1 MNRFRIKVG
10 GQSGAGLLSTGEIIL
25 NALAA
30 MGFNVVA
37 DREYPS
43 LIKGGHSC
51 FAVNAS
57 EGEIY
62 GLSEKCDVMVGIDK
76 PSLDAYFDD
85 LKDGGILVHGY
96 SHAGIAPMLKKAE
109 ERGIKVVYVDAR
121 AVAIEHGGN
130 VLMQNVVLLGM
141 LWKTLG
147 FDYKYIE
154 DAVTEKFASK
164 PKILEIDLK
173 CLMAGY
179 EVAEVSWEV
188 KEPASKHNKLLIDG
202 NHSIALGAIHCGVK
216 AYFAYPMSPASS
228 ILTHLA
234 AMADKTGMLV
244 KQAEDEITAAQMSIG
259 AMFMGTRAFTA
270 TSGGG
275 YDLMTESVSLAGII
289 ENPLVITIVQRPGP
303 ATGLPTWTM
312 QGDLN
317 LAMHSSH
324 GEFPRVVMAVS
335 DPTDCF
341 DLIQHAFNFAEEFQV
356 VVILLSEKQIAETKM
371 TVDMF
376 EQKKIPIVRGLVE
389 GADLEG
395 LKSSDRY
402 AIVESG
408 LSKRWLPGSCETF
421 YFANGDEHGEDGVLD
436 ESAENGAAMCAKRMR
451 KMDLI
456 KEVLPAPEVFGE
468 KEGAHI
474 SFIGWGS
481 SKNIMK
487 DIIAIYAEK
496 GVKVNYLH
504 YSFIMPFREAE
515 ALEFFEKN
523 GKVCLI
529 EGNYTGQFGHV
540 VESSTD
546 KKFADKLLKYNGRA
560 FYLEDVMAFIDKHLQ
575 NA

>member
-25 NALAA
+25 KALST

-51 FAVNAS
+51 FSVNAS

-62 GLSEKCDVMVGIDK
+62 GLSSKCDVMMGIDK

-85 LKDGGILVHGY
+85 LKDGGVLIHGY
-96 SHAGIAPMLKKAE
+96 PHPGIAPMLKKAD
-109 ERGIKVVYVDAR
+109 ERGIKVAYVDAR
-121 AVAIEHGGN
+121 AVSIEHGGN

-154 DAVTEKFASK
+154 DAVKEKFASK

-173 CLMAGY
+173 CLKAGFDG
-179 EVAEVSWEV
+179 AEVVLEV
-188 KEPASKHNKLLIDG
+188 KEPVNKHNKLLIDG
-202 NHSIALGAIHCGVK
+202 NHSIALGAVHCGVK

-234 AMADKTGMLV
+234 EMADKTGMLV
-244 KQAEDEITAAQMSIG
+244 KQAEDEITAAQMAMGSMFAG
-259 AMFMGTRAFTA
+259 ARAFTG

-289 ENPLVITIVQRPGP
+289 ENPLVIVIAQRPGP
-303 ATGLPTWTM
+303 GTGLPTWTM

-324 GEFPRVVMAVS
+324 GEFPRVVMAAS

-341 DLIQHAFNFAEEFQV
+341 DLIQHAFNFAEEFQTV
-356 VVILLSEKQIAETKM
+356 VVMLTEKQIAETKM
-371 TVDMF
+371 TIDMF
-376 EQKKIPIVRGLVE
+376 DQKKIPIVRGLVE

-402 AIVESG
+402 KITDSG
-408 LSKRWLPGSCETF
+408 LSKRWLPGSSEAF

-436 ESAENGAAMCAKRMR
+436 ESADNGTAMCAKRMR

-456 KEVLPAPEVFGE
+456 KEILPAPEIFGE
-468 KEGAHI
+468 KEGADI

-487 DIIAIYAEK
+487 DVIAIYAKK

-504 YSFIMPFREAE
+504 YTFIMPFKETVAI
-515 ALEFFEKN
+515 EFFEKN
-523 GKVCLI
+523 NKVCLI

-540 VESSTD
+540 VESETD

-560 FYLEDVMAFIDKHLQ
+560 FYLEDVMDFIDKHLQ